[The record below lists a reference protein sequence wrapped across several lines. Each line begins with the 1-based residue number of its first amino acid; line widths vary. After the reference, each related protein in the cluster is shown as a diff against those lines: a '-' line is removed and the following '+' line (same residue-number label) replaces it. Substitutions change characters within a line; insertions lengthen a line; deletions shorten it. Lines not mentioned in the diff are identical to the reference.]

1 MTPSSSLIIGFL
13 SGHKSSLAAW
23 LAVLF
28 LTIRGDLVHG
38 SQALTGLVGL
48 VTFGLMMGCAFT
60 VVRHADELAERL
72 GEPYGT
78 LLLTLSATAI
88 ETSLLLR
95 VMLEGEENPTLLRD
109 TIFATLMLVLNGL
122 VGLALTAGGWRH
134 IEQAF
139 NLRGALA
146 FLHMIAPLSLLILV
160 LPNFTITPLP
170 SLSPTQEVFIGVLC
184 VLVYIVFLGLQM
196 GRHSAHFDHISAT
209 SPMDE
214 ALWDRGGG
222 EAPPRPPISVAL
234 STAGLIFA
242 LLPIVL
248 LSERLAETIEYGI
261 RELHLPTA
269 LGGLVVTLLVLA
281 PEGLSAIRA
290 ALHNRV
296 QRSINICLGS
306 ALSTIALTIPSVLM
320 ASAWL
325 GHSLILGVNPL
336 NVTLLY
342 ATLIVAF
349 ITFVSGRA
357 NLLQGTVHIMLFLA
371 YLFFMFNP

>member
-1 MTPSSSLIIGFL
+1 MTRRSSITGFL

-28 LTIRGDLVHG
+28 LSVRGDLVSG
-38 SQALTGLVGL
+38 SQSLTGLMGL
-48 VTFGLMMGCAFT
+48 VTFGLMLGCAFT

-78 LLLTLSATAI
+78 LLLTLSVTAI

-146 FLHMIAPLSLLILV
+146 FLHIIAPLSLLILV

-170 SLSPTQEVFIGVLC
+170 SLTPTQEVFIGVLC
-184 VLVYIVFLGLQM
+184 VLVYMVFLGLQM
-196 GRHSAHFDHISAT
+196 GRHSAHFDHISVT
-209 SPMDE
+209 SPIME
-214 ALWDRGGG
+214 GG
-222 EAPPRPPISVAL
+222 EALPRPPVSVVL
-234 STAGLIFA
+234 STTGLIFA

-248 LSERLAETIEYGI
+248 LSERLAGIIEFGI
-261 RELHLPTA
+261 RELHLPSA

-325 GHSLILGVNPL
+325 GHSLILGVNQL